1 MKMPSNGNQH
11 VCRPMTVRAVAR
23 IQSATAKQCGGKVP
37 QGSFA
42 VRAAR
47 AAAHNE
53 GIATPQIN

>member
-1 MKMPSNGNQH
+1 
-11 VCRPMTVRAVAR
+11 MTVRAVAR